1 MIKVWTDGVEAG
13 LLDRYRDRG
22 STFIYLPEATP
33 QRAVSVTMP
42 VRLPSWD
49 TTFGLPPI
57 FEMNLPE
64 GVLRERLRL
73 AFAKAT
79 GTFDEFDLLSIV
91 GRSQVGR
98 IRFTGEKEQ
107 LHEEVPFQ
115 SVDEILVRRRDED
128 LFRYLI
134 DKFASFS
141 GISGVQPKILVRD
154 EQASVVLKQGK
165 PRLSQSYR
173 GATHIVKLWESNEY
187 PQLAANEYFCLTV
200 ARRCG

>member
-1 MIKVWTDGVEAG
+1 MIKVWTDSQEAG
-13 LLDRYRDRG
+13 MLDRSGDRG
-22 STFIYLPEATP
+22 SSFAYAPEALDS
-33 QRAVSVTMP
+33 RAVSVTMP

-79 GTFDEFDLLSIV
+79 GTFDEFDLLAIV

-154 EQASVVLKQGK
+154 ESASAALREAK
-165 PRLSQSYR
+165 PRL
-173 GATHIVKLWESNEY
+173 
-187 PQLAANEYFCLTV
+187 
-200 ARRCG
+200 